1 MLFTLASMVALVALV
16 LFVPD
21 LRDLASAAF
30 RGDTETAR
38 ERLDGLGIMG
48 VVLLYAFMMV
58 HIVVPYPSEV
68 ASAAAGYVYGFW
80 LALPIAMVGWTL
92 SAIGTYY
99 VGQHLGRPAIH
110 RLVGETRA
118 NRAEQM
124 VARGG
129 AGALLAARLI
139 PIVPFSL
146 IGFVAGATRV
156 PLVRFVWTT
165 VVGFLPL
172 TAACVYLGSR
182 LESLHPSDPL
192 VWVALA
198 PLLLAVIA
206 GVWAHR
212 RRNGGSRQT
221 VTQEG

>member
-1 MLFTLASMVALVALV
+1 M

-21 LRDLASAAF
+21 LRELASAAF

-38 ERLDGLGIMG
+38 ERLDGLGVLG
-48 VVLLYAFMMV
+48 VVLLYAFMLV

-68 ASAAAGYVYGFW
+68 ASAATGYVYGFW
-80 LALPIAMVGWTL
+80 LAVPIAMVGWTL

-99 VGQHLGRPAIH
+99 VGQHLGRPTIH
-110 RLVGETRA
+110 RLVGEARA
-118 NRAEQM
+118 ARAEQM

-156 PLVRFVWTT
+156 PLMRFVWTT

-172 TAACVYLGSR
+172 TVACVYLGSR
-182 LESLHPSDPL
+182 LESLHLSDPL
-192 VWVALA
+192 VWAALT

-206 GVWAHR
+206 GIWAHR
-212 RRNGGSRQT
+212 RRDGDAVS
-221 VTQEG
+221 QET